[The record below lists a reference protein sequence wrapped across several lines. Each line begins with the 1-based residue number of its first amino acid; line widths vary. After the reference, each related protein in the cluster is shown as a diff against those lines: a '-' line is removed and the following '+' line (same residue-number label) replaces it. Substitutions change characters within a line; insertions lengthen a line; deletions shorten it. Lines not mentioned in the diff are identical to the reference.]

1 MSEAVPRTGTEPVAD
16 IVLPHYV
23 PGSTVALSDE
33 ERWPGLAPRDRDR
46 LEAVLAHP
54 AAPVWRH
61 RVGHRLAAEG
71 VARARTALPAD
82 DWLPG
87 HLAVARAL
95 PAYRALR
102 GSDDAGL
109 RALDDFPLISRRDL
123 AADVAGFVPRDA
135 DLDRLVQ
142 GSSSGSTGAAL
153 LLPDDTE
160 DVART
165 FWLVRRLLAGLGV
178 EWQPDARRLALA
190 LVVHQR
196 QAFTYASPIP
206 GFTETDPV
214 DAGGT
219 GIADAATGSGIMA
232 RLNLDA
238 RDWPAADRV
247 AFLRAHDPQVIS
259 GNPSSLA
266 TLLEPDTA
274 AAVAPLAIISGALHL
289 TAPLRAA
296 LEARFGVP
304 VLDLYGLHETRP
316 IAWRADD
323 GPFRVLD
330 TRVRV
335 EVADDAGRML
345 APDDGGATPRGELV
359 VTAGS
364 NPLLPLVRYR
374 TGDHGRLV
382 RRDGRPAIADLEGR
396 EHVDF
401 LTAAGLPINTVDL
414 TQYLQD
420 AGALAWSLTQRGD
433 GSVLARI
440 AGGDAAAAARRIH
453 ALLGV
458 PVEVDAVPRPIDLGE
473 GKPRRYLREG

>member
-1 MSEAVPRTGTEPVAD
+1 MAD

-33 ERWPGLAPRDRDR
+33 ERWPGLAPHDRDR

-61 RVGHRLAAEG
+61 RVGHRLAADG
-71 VARARTALPAD
+71 VARARTELPAD

-109 RALDDFPLISRRDL
+109 RELDDFPLISRRDL

-135 DLDRLVQ
+135 DLGRLVQ

-178 EWQPDARRLALA
+178 DWQPDARRLALA

-206 GFTETDPV
+206 GFAGDVVTD
-214 DAGGT
+214 
-219 GIADAATGSGIMA
+219 ADAAGPHAPGAAAAGPGIMA

-238 RDWPAADRV
+238 RDWPVADRV

-274 AAVAPLAIISGALHL
+274 AAVAPLAIVSGALHL

-345 APDDGGATPRGELV
+345 APDAEGATPRGELV

-382 RRDGRPAIADLEGR
+382 LRDGAPAIADLEGR

-401 LTAAGLPINTVDL
+401 VTADGAPINTVDL

-420 AGALAWSLTQRGD
+420 AGALAWSLTQRLD

-440 AGGDAAAAARRIH
+440 AGGDAPAAARRIH